1 MGRGRGG
8 SGGRSSG
15 GHSHSSSRSSG
26 GRMRSSGRGGSSFS
40 SSSHRGG
47 GGYSSRSSYGGSH
60 YHYHSGPGGYC
71 RPYSRSSGMGCL
83 TQIIVFLFIIFL
95 LFFIA
100 AVVSS
105 GFGSITPSTVEREPL
120 SMGSVVMT
128 DFYTDEL
135 DWIRSGTKLE
145 KGMRQFLKKTGV
157 QPYLYIT
164 DTVNGTVNPSSSDM
178 EEYAAEL
185 YDDLFTDEGHF
196 LLLFH
201 EYNSSGNYNMWYTC
215 GAQAKTVMDKEACD
229 ILMDYVDKYY
239 YSDLSEDE
247 LFSKAFEESAD
258 RIMTVA
264 KSPMPTIIISI
275 VVVVGIFI
283 AFSWWKKAKAQ
294 KNLEAEQMERILN
307 ADLHTMSGQSSGSS
321 ADDLESKYR

>member
-1 MGRGRGG
+1 MF
-8 SGGRSSG
+8 
-15 GHSHSSSRSSG
+15 HAVYFTTFCIFFLDC
-26 GRMRSSGRGGSSFS
+26 FS
-40 SSSHRGG
+40 E
-47 GGYSSRSSYGGSH
+47 
-60 YHYHSGPGGYC
+60 
-71 RPYSRSSGMGCL
+71 
-83 TQIIVFLFIIFL
+83 V
-95 LFFIA
+95 IA
-100 AVVSS
+100 AVASS
-105 GFGSITPSTVEREPL
+105 GSGSITPSTVEREPL
-120 SMGSVVMT
+120 SAGSVVMT

-145 KGMRQFLKKTGV
+145 KGMRQFLKETGV

-185 YDDLFTDEGHF
+185 YDDLFADEGHF

-247 LFSKAFEESAD
+247 LFSKAFEETSD
-258 RIMTVA
+258 RIMMVT
-264 KSPMPTIIISI
+264 KSPVPTIIISI
-275 VVVVGIFI
+275 VVVIGIFI

-294 KNLEAEQMERILN
+294 KNLEAEQTERILN